1 LSGSPFD
8 GFVARATRPASPAL
22 CPELTLRLG
31 ADLGAVW
38 RRQQAGGAAG
48 SAQPP
53 FWSVAW
59 VGGQALARYIL
70 DQPALLR
77 GRSVLDVGSGSGICA
92 IAAAKAGARNV
103 EAFDI
108 DPYARAA
115 IGVNAAHNAVKITQ
129 VPEDPVG
136 AVSRWDIVLAGDLWY
151 ERFFAMR
158 VSGWL
163 STLARAG
170 TLVLLGDCGR
180 AHFPRRQAT
189 VLQRYAIPSPES
201 LEASAI
207 TDTAV
212 WRLH

>member
-1 LSGSPFD
+1 LSASSFA
-8 GFVARATRPASPAL
+8 GFVARATRSASPPL

-31 ADLGAVW
+31 ADLDAVW
-38 RRQQAGGAAG
+38 RRQRAAGGAG
-48 SAQPP
+48 SALPP

-59 VGGQALARYIL
+59 VGGQALARYVL
-70 DQPALLR
+70 DRPALIG
-77 GRSVLDVGSGSGICA
+77 GRTVLDIGSGSGICA
-92 IAAAKAGARNV
+92 IAAAKAGARHV
-103 EAFDI
+103 EAFDV

-115 IGVNAAHNAVKITQ
+115 IGVNAARNGVAIAQ

-151 ERFFAMR
+151 ERFFALR
-158 VSGWL
+158 ISAWL

-180 AHFPRRQAT
+180 AHFPRRHAT
-189 VLQRYAIPSPES
+189 VLQRYAVPSPES

-207 TDTAV
+207 TDTGV